1 MEEHSSTAFSL
12 DPKRTA
18 AVSDEDLT
26 FDYVVV
32 GAGPSAM
39 GILLG
44 LLSSVKEN
52 EVPPFTIA
60 VIERGDKD
68 PVETEQTRSP
78 RRWFAAAH
86 GKSSS
91 VEILPGN
98 VSGRIID
105 VPVGKG
111 VGGTSN
117 INACLCIPPARH
129 DFDNWPDPWKI
140 CSHAA
145 KQQRLMV
152 C

>member
-1 MEEHSSTAFSL
+1 MQEHSGTAFSL
-12 DPKRTA
+12 DPKRA
-18 AVSDEDLT
+18 AVSNEALI

-60 VIERGDKD
+60 VIERGGDKD

-91 VEILPGN
+91 VEILPGY
-98 VSGRIID
+98 VRGRIID

-117 INACLCIPPARH
+117 INVL
-129 DFDNWPDPWKI
+129 
-140 CSHAA
+140 
-145 KQQRLMV
+145 
-152 C
+152 